1 MPQNVITL
9 PPTIVTPGQPLPRPL
24 GPLSGAGVIA
34 RPLRW
39 DGSIPANHE
48 MDAFFSKRGIRNE
61 QYTISIIVTASSTQQ
76 NIHQSYIDFL
86 PLLPADVDAEISA
99 GVGDYPFSELEKSTI
114 EKNVVDSL
122 ISQRAAELAK
132 SKEGAHAFFGRH
144 ALAVDIKK
152 NAVDFLNIFQTR
164 RDLGSPLDVYKSWE
178 ASVTAAYRAKILEE
192 KIRILTERSV
202 SLSHTIAAAQARE
215 DARIAAE
222 TESTRLAVEAAEHA
236 RLAAET
242 AEQARVA
249 AEAEAKR
256 VADEQALLAA
266 EAEARR
272 VAAEAAE
279 QARMEAE
286 TQAQRDADEHA
297 RVTAEAQALEAGKTL
312 RLPEAGTPQLGAV
325 AGVISVTAG
334 SGLFLDATI
343 QAAIEILTALAGTAV
358 SSTTAVGIGTL
369 LYSPSLGNGELPER
383 MLDLPA
389 RVLMPDLSDALN
401 DVAATG
407 GTVDMPYRIYGD
419 QSKYSVVATQAE
431 GGFSPKV
438 PVRALIL
445 DPVANAYTF
454 TTSDT
459 PPITLTFPIA
469 AYGNSSTTTV
479 AQPVETPAYAGIT
492 LEPIEVKAEPLPGT
506 SQMDIRDA
514 IYVYPLNSGLPPV
527 YVVFNSPYE
536 GATTKGEHSGRMYD
550 PEKAGGPTQNLDWTT
565 ASVTQDG
572 IDLVKLHISRFGSS
586 DANTIMINR
595 LEKILRGELAVTDTD
610 KRFYTHEL
618 RELERYRALGVADG
632 VQGNVWNNAHT
643 AALEDY
649 RINENRDFLYTEA
662 ALSAGDKQDHADALR
677 GQ

>member
-39 DGSIPANHE
+39 DGTIPANHE

-61 QYTISIIVTASSTQQ
+61 QYTISIIVTASSTQR
-76 NIHQSYIDFL
+76 NIDQSYIDFL

-132 SKEGAHAFFGRH
+132 SNEGAHAFFGRH

-178 ASVTAAYRAKILEE
+178 ASVTAGYRAKILEE

-215 DARIAAE
+215 DERIAAE

-242 AEQARVA
+242 AEQARME
-249 AEAEAKR
+249 AEAEAQ
-256 VADEQALLAA
+256 V
-266 EAEARR
+266 
-272 VAAEAAE
+272 
-279 QARMEAE
+279 
-286 TQAQRDADEHA
+286 QRDADEHA

-312 RLPEAGTPQLGAV
+312 KLQEAATPQLGAV

-358 SSTTAVGIGTL
+358 SATTAVGIGTL
-369 LYSPSLGNGELPER
+369 LYSPSLGNGELPGR

-389 RVLMPDLSDALN
+389 RVLMPDLPDALN

-407 GTVDMPYRIYGD
+407 GTIDMPYRIYGD
-419 QSKYSVVATQAE
+419 RSKYSVVATQAE
-431 GGFSPKV
+431 GGFSPRV
-438 PVRALIL
+438 PVRALTL

-459 PPITLTFPIA
+459 PPITLTLPIA
-469 AYGNSSTTTV
+469 APGNSSTTTV
-479 AQPVETPAYAGIT
+479 AQPIETPAYAGIT
-492 LEPIEVKAEPLPGT
+492 LEPIEVKGEPLPGT

-527 YVVFNSPYE
+527 YVVFNSPYD
-536 GATTKGEHSGRMYD
+536 GATTRGEHSGRMYD

-572 IDLVKLHISRFGSS
+572 IDLVKLHTGRFGAS
-586 DANTIMINR
+586 DANTIMIDR
-595 LEKILRGELAVTDTD
+595 LEKILRGELVVTDTD
-610 KRFYTHEL
+610 KIFYTHEL

-662 ALSAGDKQDHADALR
+662 AQSAGDRQDHADALR
-677 GQ
+677 GL

>member
-24 GPLSGAGVIA
+24 GPLSGTGVIA

-39 DGSIPANHE
+39 DGTTPAHHE

-61 QYTISIIVTASSTQQ
+61 QYTISIIVTASSTQR

-99 GVGDYPFSELEKSTI
+99 GVGDYPFSELEKSTT

-132 SKEGAHAFFGRH
+132 SNEGAHAFFGRH

-192 KIRILTERSV
+192 KIRVLTERSV

-222 TESTRLAVEAAEHA
+222 IESTRLAVEAAEHA

-256 VADEQALLAA
+256 VADEQA
-266 EAEARR
+266 
-272 VAAEAAE
+272 
-279 QARMEAE
+279 
-286 TQAQRDADEHA
+286 QRDADEHA
-297 RVTAEAQALEAGKTL
+297 RVTAEAQALEAAKTL
-312 RLPEAGTPQLGAV
+312 RLPEAGAPQLGAV

-369 LYSPSLGNGELPER
+369 LYSPSLGNGELPGR

-389 RVLMPDLSDALN
+389 RVLMPDLPDALN

-469 AYGNSSTTTV
+469 APGNSSTTTV
-479 AQPVETPAYAGIT
+479 AQPFETPAYAGIT

-572 IDLVKLHISRFGSS
+572 IDLVKLHTSRFGSS

-649 RINENRDFLYTEA
+649 RINESRDFLYTEA
-662 ALSAGDKQDHADALR
+662 AQSAGDKQDHADALR